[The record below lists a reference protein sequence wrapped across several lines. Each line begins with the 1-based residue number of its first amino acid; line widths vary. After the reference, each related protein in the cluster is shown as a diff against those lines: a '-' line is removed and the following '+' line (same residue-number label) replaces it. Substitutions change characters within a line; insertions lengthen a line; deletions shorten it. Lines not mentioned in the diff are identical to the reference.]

1 VVAEGIETE
10 AQMRFLQR
18 SGCSGLQGYLL
29 GRPQPLK
36 QWIRAERPLAAVA

>member
-18 SGCSGLQGYLL
+18 NGCSGLQGYLL
-29 GRPQPLK
+29 GRPKPLDARQAIAK
-36 QWIRAERPLAAVA
+36 ALANAA